1 MDNNKKNM
9 YGKKKVSQEAVIT
22 NDEAI
27 KKINRITGRLQGNEQ
42 GFGFVIPED
51 REIKDIF
58 ISAENLHGAMHNDT
72 VIARIIKKS
81 DGFRKNEGEIVQ
93 ILNRANTTVVGTM
106 DISGKI
112 GFVIPDDRKLS
123 SDIFVPTDEFNGA
136 AQGSKVV
143 VLITRYP
150 DSRRNA
156 EGTVT
161 EVLGGT
167 YEAGVDIL
175 SVIRSH
181 ELRDSF
187 PDEVKQEADE
197 LPFEITEEMI
207 SKRRDLR
214 TLRMVT
220 IDGEDAKDL
229 DDAVS
234 IEYLPDDG
242 YRLGVHIADVSHY
255 VQNGSALD
263 KEAYERGTSVYLAD
277 RVIPMLPTKLSNGVC
292 SLNAHEDRLAFSVL
306 MDIDRSG
313 AVTAHKIFES
323 VINVNERM
331 TYTDVYKI
339 LEEKDPLL
347 SEKYRDLLSDFENM
361 KKLASILK
369 EKRKARGAIEFD
381 FPETKVLLD
390 EKGKPIDI
398 IKYEMTVAN
407 NIIEEFM
414 LACNE
419 TVAEHFF
426 MAGTPFV
433 YRVHKDPNPDKIA
446 AFGEFVSTL
455 GYKFKSIGKIYPKM
469 LQELLEKVKGTKE
482 ELIINTVM
490 LRSLQKA
497 LYSDK
502 NEGHFGLAAEYYCHF
517 TSPIRRYPDLLIH
530 RIMKEKLKGLLSDEK
545 AEKLSEKLPD
555 IAKQC
560 SKREQGSEEAER
572 DTLDLKKAE
581 YMSERIG
588 EKFEGIISNVT
599 SFGLFVELE
608 NTIEGLVRLSDINDD
623 YYEFIENQYC
633 VKGEH
638 TGKVYRIGDT
648 VEIIVARA
656 NPSTRQIDF
665 AFEEKPGDRINSK
678 KNYGRKNGKP
688 NNANAK
694 SAAKTARIVGKL
706 TGSGGSAG
714 PGDKTAKSSSGKTA
728 KIGFKTGGSVNTKS
742 GSSWGKPSKKSA
754 SGKSRKQPGKGFRK
768 KRI

>member
-1 MDNNKKNM
+1 MN
-9 YGKKKVSQEAVIT
+9 E
-22 NDEAI
+22 

-58 ISAENLHGAMHNDT
+58 IAAENLHGAMHNDT
-72 VIARIIKKS
+72 IIARIIKKS

-93 ILNRANTTVVGTM
+93 ILNRANTSIVGTM

-123 SDIFVPTDEFNGA
+123 SDIFIPPDEFNGA
-136 AQGSKVV
+136 KQGSKVV
-143 VLITRYP
+143 VLIKRYP

-161 EVLGGT
+161 EVLGGS

-175 SVIRSH
+175 SVIRLH
-181 ELRDSF
+181 GLRDSF
-187 PDEVKQEADE
+187 PDEVKQEAE
-197 LPFEITEEMI
+197 GLPFEITDEMI
-207 SKRRDLR
+207 SNRLDLR

-234 IEYLPDDG
+234 IERLPNGD
-242 YRLGVHIADVSHY
+242 YRLGVHIADVSHF
-255 VQNGSALD
+255 VREGSALD

-306 MDIDRSG
+306 MDIDQTGR
-313 AVTAHKIFES
+313 VTAHKIFES

-331 TYTDVYKI
+331 NYTDVYKI
-339 LEEKDPLL
+339 LEENDSYL
-347 SEKYRDLLSDFENM
+347 SEKYRDLIADFIIM
-361 KKLASILK
+361 KKLALILK
-369 EKRKARGAIEFD
+369 GKRSARGAIEFD
-381 FPETKVLLD
+381 FPETKVILD
-390 EKGKPIDI
+390 EKGKPVDI
-398 IKYEMTVAN
+398 IKYEMTIAN

-426 MAGTPFV
+426 AADTPFV
-433 YRVHKDPNPDKIA
+433 YRVHADPNPEKLT
-446 AFGEFVSTL
+446 AFGEFVSNL
-455 GYKFKSIGKIYPKM
+455 GYKFKSAGKISPKN

-497 LYSDK
+497 LYSNQ

-530 RIMKEKLKGLLSDEK
+530 RIMKDKLKGFLSAEK
-545 AEKLSEKLPD
+545 AERLNEKLPE

-560 SKREQGSEEAER
+560 SQREQESEEAER

-588 EKFEGIISNVT
+588 QKFEGIISNVK

-608 NTIEGLVRLSDINDD
+608 NTIEGLIRLSDINDD
-623 YYEFIENQYC
+623 YYEFLENQYC

-638 TGKVYRIGDT
+638 TGKTYRIGDT
-648 VEIIVARA
+648 VEIIVARS

-665 AFEEKPGDRINSK
+665 AFEEKTGDRTSGK
-678 KNYGRKNGKP
+678 KNYG
-688 NNANAK
+688 
-694 SAAKTARIVGKL
+694 
-706 TGSGGSAG
+706 
-714 PGDKTAKSSSGKTA
+714 
-728 KIGFKTGGSVNTKS
+728 
-742 GSSWGKPSKKSA
+742 
-754 SGKSRKQPGKGFRK
+754 GKSRKTNNANTGKVGKTPGGSGKTSPGIRSGKSPKSSSADKSHGRSGDSRK
-768 KRI
+768 KSVGNRKKSGESRKKSSDRRWTKNL